1 MVYCLYYLL
10 LWFVDT
16 VAERYKRTESD
27 KKLWEGRR
35 ASPLTPGK
43 PTAKNSNK
51 PHFARVQIALVVYVC
66 CSSDNH
72 FLADIG
78 EPDKNNHFSRTL
90 DPHRCHSPQTEQPVR
105 SVSTHGLDP
114 SLPESDTKQITVT

>member
-1 MVYCLYYLL
+1 MSHSATMRSKTKLYVDGLLLVYYLL

-43 PTAKNSNK
+43 PTAKKNSNK
-51 PHFARVQIALVVYVC
+51 PHFARVQIALVVMFAVA
-66 CSSDNH
+66 
-72 FLADIG
+72 LI
-78 EPDKNNHFSRTL
+78 
-90 DPHRCHSPQTEQPVR
+90 
-105 SVSTHGLDP
+105 
-114 SLPESDTKQITVT
+114 ITS